1 MVFVKEMAIHL
12 RSADEIEKMHRA
24 GLIVHEVLN
33 TLRSSVR
40 PGMTTMDLEK
50 LAEEKIAGKPGHP
63 AFKGYRGYPC
73 VLCTSVNSEIVHGI
87 PSPKR
92 KLKEGDIVSIDF
104 GMEVDGYFADSA
116 VTVPVGKIGSELQ
129 KLLDVTRDSL
139 DRAIEQMRAG
149 NRLGDVGYAVQSLVE
164 ENGFS
169 VVREFVGH
177 GIGTK
182 MHDEPNLPN
191 YGEPGRGAR
200 LQEGMVIAVEPMVN
214 AGRPE
219 VRMRDEWV
227 AETADGSPSAHFEH
241 TVAVTSDGPL
251 ILTRP
256 KAVTGPSW

>member
-1 MVFVKEMAIHL
+1 MAIHL
-12 RSADEIEKMHRA
+12 RSAEELDKMHQA
-24 GLIVHEVLN
+24 GLAVHEVLIA
-33 TLRSSVR
+33 LREIVQ

-50 LAEEKIAGKPGHP
+50 LAEEKIAGRPGKA

-92 KLKEGDIVSIDF
+92 RLSEGDIVSIDF
-104 GMEVDGYFADSA
+104 GMEVEGYYGDSA
-116 VTVPVGKIGSELQ
+116 VTVAVGAISPKLQ
-129 KLLDVTRDSL
+129 KLLDVTRESL
-139 DRAIEQMRAG
+139 DRAIEKMRPG
-149 NRLGDVGYAVQSLVE
+149 NRLGDVGHAVQSWVE
-164 ENGFS
+164 QHGYS

-191 YGEPGRGAR
+191 YGEPGRGTR

-214 AGRPE
+214 AGGPE

-241 TVAVTSDGPL
+241 TVAITSNGPW

-256 KAVTGPSW
+256 KEMTGPSW

>member
-1 MVFVKEMAIHL
+1 MRKMAIHL
-12 RSADEIEKMHRA
+12 RSAEELEKMHRA
-24 GLIVHEVLN
+24 GLIVHEVL
-33 TLRSSVR
+33 TALRAAVT

-50 LAEEKIAGKPGHP
+50 LAEEKIGGRPGKA

-92 KLKEGDIVSIDF
+92 KLREGEIVSIDF
-104 GMEVDGYFADSA
+104 GMEVNGYFADSA
-116 VTVPVGKIGSELQ
+116 VTVPVGRISPEMQ
-129 KLLDVTRDSL
+129 KLLDVTRESL
-139 DRAIEQMRAG
+139 DRAIDQMRAG
-149 NRLGDVGYAVQSLVE
+149 NRLGDVGHAVQSWVE
-164 ENGFS
+164 QHGYS

-191 YGEPGRGAR
+191 YGEVGRGAR

-214 AGRPE
+214 AGKPD

-241 TVAVTSDGPL
+241 TVAVTANGPR

-256 KAVTGPSW
+256 KEMTGPSW

>member
-1 MVFVKEMAIHL
+1 MAIHL
-12 RSADEIEKMHRA
+12 RSAEEIEKMHRA

-50 LAEEKIAGKPGHP
+50 IAEEKIAGKPGHP

-116 VTVPVGKIGSELQ
+116 VTVPVGKIGPELQ

-139 DRAIEQMRAG
+139 DRAIDKMRTG
-149 NRLGDVGYAVQSLVE
+149 NRLGDVGHAVQSLVE

-177 GIGTK
+177 GIGTR

-214 AGRPE
+214 AGRQE

-227 AETADGSPSAHFEH
+227 AETADGSPSANFEH
-241 TVAVTSDGPL
+241 TVAVTSNGPL

-256 KAVTGPSW
+256 KEMTGPSW

>member
-1 MVFVKEMAIHL
+1 MAIQL
-12 RSADEIEKMHRA
+12 RSAEELEKMHRS
-24 GLIVHEVLN
+24 GLIVHDVL
-33 TLRSSVR
+33 TSLRQMVR
-40 PGMTTMDLEK
+40 PGITTMDLEK
-50 LAEEKIAGKPGHP
+50 AAEEKIGGKPGHA

-104 GMEVDGYFADSA
+104 GMEVDGYYADSA
-116 VTVPVGKIGSELQ
+116 LTVPVGRIGPELQ
-129 KLLDVTRDSL
+129 KLLDVTREAL
-139 DRAIEQMRAG
+139 DRAIDKMRPG
-149 NRLGDVGYAVQSLVE
+149 NRLGDVGYAVQSMVE

-214 AGRPE
+214 AGGPE

-241 TVAVTSDGPL
+241 TVAVTADGPW

-256 KAVTGPSW
+256 KSMTGPSW

>member
-1 MVFVKEMAIHL
+1 MAIQL
-12 RSADEIEKMHRA
+12 RSAAELQKMYRS
-24 GLIVHEVLN
+24 GQVVYEVL
-33 TLRSSVR
+33 TALRAHVK

-50 LAEEKIAGKPGHP
+50 FAEELIAKGPGKA

-87 PSPKR
+87 PSPQR
-92 KLKEGDIVSIDF
+92 KLREGDIVSIDF
-104 GMEVDGYFADSA
+104 GMEVDGYFGDSA
-116 VTVPVGKIGSELQ
+116 VTVPVGNIKPEL
-129 KLLDVTRDSL
+129 KRLLDVTRESL
-139 DRAIEQMRAG
+139 DRAIDQMRPG
-149 NRLGDVGYAVQSLVE
+149 NRLGDVGHAVQSWVE
-164 ENGFS
+164 QHGYS

-214 AGRPE
+214 AGRPD
-219 VRMRDEWV
+219 VHMRGEWV

-241 TVAVTSDGPL
+241 TVAITADGPW

-256 KAVTGPSW
+256 KEMTGPAW

>member
-1 MVFVKEMAIHL
+1 MAIHL
-12 RSADEIEKMHRA
+12 RSSEELEKMYRA
-24 GLIVHEVLN
+24 GLMVHEVL
-33 TLRSSVR
+33 TALRDFVR
-40 PGMTTMDLEK
+40 PGVTTMDLEK
-50 LAEEKIAGKPGHP
+50 LAEEHLAGKPGRP

-73 VLCTSVNSEIVHGI
+73 ALCTSVNSEIVHGI

-92 KLKEGDIVSIDF
+92 RLREGDIVSIDF

-116 VTVPVGKIGSELQ
+116 LTVPVGQISPETQRLLQ
-129 KLLDVTRDSL
+129 VTRESL
-139 DRAIEQMRAG
+139 DRAIDQMRAG
-149 NRLGDVGYAVQSLVE
+149 NRLGDVGHAVQGWVE
-164 ENGFS
+164 RHGFS

-191 YGEPGRGAR
+191 YGDAGRGTR
-200 LQEGMVIAVEPMVN
+200 LQEGMVMAIEPMVN
-214 AGRPE
+214 AGRPD

-241 TVAVTSDGPL
+241 TVAVTANGPW

-256 KAVTGPSW
+256 KQMTGPSW

>member
-1 MVFVKEMAIHL
+1 MAIHL
-12 RSADEIEKMHRA
+12 RSAEEIEKMHRA

-50 LAEEKIAGKPGHP
+50 IAEEKIAGKPGHP

-73 VLCTSVNSEIVHGI
+73 LLCTSVNSEIVHGI

-104 GMEVDGYFADSA
+104 GMEVEGYFADSA
-116 VTVPVGKIGSELQ
+116 VTVPVGKIGPELQ

-139 DRAIEQMRAG
+139 DRAIDKMRAG
-149 NRLGDVGYAVQSLVE
+149 NRLGDVGHAVQSLVE
-164 ENGFS
+164 ESGFS

-177 GIGTK
+177 GIGTR

-214 AGRPE
+214 AGRHE

-241 TVAVTSDGPL
+241 TVAVTSNGPL

-256 KAVTGPSW
+256 KEMTGPSW

>member
-1 MVFVKEMAIHL
+1 MAIQL
-12 RSADEIEKMHRA
+12 RSTAELEKMHRA
-24 GLIVHEVLN
+24 GLAVNEVLN
-33 TLRSSVR
+33 ALRAAVK
-40 PGMTTMDLEK
+40 PGITTMDLEK
-50 LAEEKIAGKPGHP
+50 QAEELIAGKPGRP

-73 VLCTSVNSEIVHGI
+73 LLCTSVNSEIVHGI
-87 PSPKR
+87 PSAKR
-92 KLKEGDIVSIDF
+92 KLREGDIVSIDF
-104 GMEVDGYFADSA
+104 GMEVDGYYGDSA
-116 VTVPVGKIGSELQ
+116 VTVPVGKISAELQ

-139 DRAIEQMRAG
+139 DRAIEKMVPG
-149 NRLGDVGYAVQSLVE
+149 NRLGDVGHAVQSLVE
-164 ENGFS
+164 QNGFS

-219 VRMRDEWV
+219 VRMRGEWI

-241 TVAVTSDGPL
+241 TVAVTADGPW

-256 KAVTGPSW
+256 KSVSGPSW

>member
-1 MVFVKEMAIHL
+1 MAIYL
-12 RSADEIEKMHRA
+12 RSAEELEKMHHA
-24 GLIVHEVLN
+24 GLFVHEVL
-33 TLRSSVR
+33 TALRGAVK
-40 PGMTTMDLEK
+40 PGISTMDLEK
-50 LAEEKIAGKPGHP
+50 LAEEKIAGRPGKA

-87 PSPKR
+87 PSLRP
-92 KLKEGDIVSIDF
+92 E
-104 GMEVDGYFADSA
+104 M
-116 VTVPVGKIGSELQ
+116 Q
-129 KLLDVTRDSL
+129 KLLDVTRESL
-139 DRAIEQMRAG
+139 DRAIDKMRAG
-149 NRLGDVGYAVQSLVE
+149 NRLGDVGHAVQSWVE
-164 ENGFS
+164 QNGFS

-191 YGEPGRGAR
+191 YGDAGRGAR

-214 AGRPE
+214 AGSPE

-241 TVAVTSDGPL
+241 TVAVTANGPW

-256 KAVTGPSW
+256 KEMTGPSW

>member
-1 MVFVKEMAIHL
+1 MAIQL
-12 RSADEIEKMHRA
+12 RSAEELEKMHRS
-24 GLIVHEVLN
+24 GLIVHDVL
-33 TLRSSVR
+33 TSLRQMVR
-40 PGMTTMDLEK
+40 PGITTMDLEK
-50 LAEEKIAGKPGHP
+50 AAEEKIGGKPGHA

-104 GMEVDGYFADSA
+104 GMEVDGYYADSA
-116 VTVPVGKIGSELQ
+116 LTVPVGRIGPELQ
-129 KLLDVTRDSL
+129 KLLDVTREAL
-139 DRAIEQMRAG
+139 DRAIDKMRPG
-149 NRLGDVGYAVQSLVE
+149 HRLGDVGYAVQSMVE

-214 AGRPE
+214 AGGPE

-241 TVAVTSDGPL
+241 TVAVTADGPW

-256 KAVTGPSW
+256 KSMTGPSW